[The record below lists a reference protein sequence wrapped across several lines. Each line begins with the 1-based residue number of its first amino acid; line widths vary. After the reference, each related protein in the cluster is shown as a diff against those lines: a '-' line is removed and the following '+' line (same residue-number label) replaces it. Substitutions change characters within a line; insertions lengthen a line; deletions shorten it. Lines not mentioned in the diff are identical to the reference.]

1 MNALMFLAIRAAHV
15 GVAAIWIGSSV
26 FTSVLLMP
34 SLENSGPSGGQ
45 VLASVTRRGLHAYMM
60 VVSASTIATGLFLL
74 WHFTGGFDANVVAT
88 HAGIAF
94 AAGGAAG
101 ILAGAI
107 GGGVV
112 GRSSAALSRL
122 VASAAGG
129 ADETD
134 KAWLVTERVVLRRRI
149 KLGSHLVLLL
159 QATALMLMAVGH
171 YV

>member
-1 MNALMFLAIRAAHV
+1 MNALMCLAIRAAHV

-34 SLENSGPSGGQ
+34 ALENSGPSGGQ
-45 VLASVTRRGLHAYMM
+45 VLASVTRRGFHAYMM
-60 VVSASTIATGLFLL
+60 VVSLSTIATGLYLL
-74 WHFTGGFDANVVAT
+74 WHFTGGFDAAVVTT

-101 ILAGAI
+101 ILAGLI

-112 GRSSAALSRL
+112 GRSSANLARIM
-122 VASAAGG
+122 AGAAGVTG
-129 ADETD
+129 DAE
-134 KAWLVTERVVLRRRI
+134 KASLVTKSVALRRRI
-149 KLGSHLVLLL
+149 KLGSRLVLLL
-159 QATALMLMAVGH
+159 QTTALVLMAVGH